1 MRLPVLTLMV
11 LLLAGTRAGAQPAAA
26 KAAPPVFI
34 DELTWME
41 IRDRM
46 LAGTKTVIIGTAGQE
61 QKGPHMVTGE
71 HKYVL
76 QHTTERI
83 ARTLGD
89 ALIAP
94 IISPGGVLS
103 QPPSSTSPSQGWLRA
118 SSSVSIARRLR

>member
-1 MRLPVLTLMV
+1 MRRPVLTLFARLV
-11 LLLAGTRAGAQPAAA
+11 VGARLAAQPAVPPRM
-26 KAAPPVFI
+26 PPVFI

-41 IRDRM
+41 IRDRL

-94 IISPGGVLS
+94 IILS
-103 QPPSSTSPSQGWLRA
+103 GDSGAIRTA
-118 SSSVSIARRLR
+118 